1 MTNVTYLPWVSP
13 EHSDSGG
20 ESDKGSSPEF
30 AVQAQSQLF
39 SEVFALAPHSNSPDH
54 ADMSSVASFDIDQLE
69 QALIRKLHTSDMS
82 EREVHTWLS
91 SRDAPEADAQQLIDK
106 FIRLGYIDDQRMARQ
121 LVDKLSGRKGKSKN
135 IIINDLR
142 QRGISQDVISEAV
155 HAIDDDD
162 ELQKATALAI
172 QRARQ
177 FTHIDPATAERRLVG
192 FLTRRGYPSSIVR
205 QACKEA
211 LNR

>member
-13 EHSDSGG
+13 EHSGSGD
-20 ESDKGSSPEF
+20 ESVEVSSPE
-30 AVQAQSQLF
+30 APVQPEVKEF
-39 SEVFALAPHSNSPDH
+39 SEVFALAPDSASPEHSDL
-54 ADMSSVASFDIDQLE
+54 ASVATFDIDQLE
-69 QALIRKLHTSDMS
+69 NALVRKLHASDMS
-82 EREVHTWLS
+82 AREVHTWLS
-91 SRDAPEADAQQLIDK
+91 SRDAPEADAQTLIDK

-135 IIINDLR
+135 IIVNDLR
-142 QRGISQDVISEAV
+142 QRGISSDVISEAV
-155 HAIDDDD
+155 QVIDEDD
-162 ELQKATALAI
+162 ELEKATALAT

-177 FTHIDPATAERRLVG
+177 FTHLDPATAERRLVG